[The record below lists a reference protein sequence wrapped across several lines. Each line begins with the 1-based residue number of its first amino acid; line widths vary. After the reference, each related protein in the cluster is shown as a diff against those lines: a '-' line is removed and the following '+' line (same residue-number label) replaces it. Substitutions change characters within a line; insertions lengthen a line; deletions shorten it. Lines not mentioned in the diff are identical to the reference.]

1 MKNGAQRQKIWVFMF
16 SCPETRLDRV
26 SRDHFTNCAVYCAC
40 LTLPQP
46 ILWKKFKLSTVGATV
61 DVGFLYW
68 DRIFFF
74 FFIKNTCLFSLFLDY
89 QREITAYVTL
99 FLKPVRIMPSFIVSA
114 KNHSLIT
121 ACSYPHQLCH
131 ECEAL
136 SKQSQYC
143 PVLLPLKLPHVSLP
157 LCQCQLTGWL
167 WGIMTSSIHLTAAWC
182 SRGMIW

>member
-1 MKNGAQRQKIWVFMF
+1 M
-16 SCPETRLDRV
+16 LDF
-26 SRDHFTNCAVYCAC
+26 FTG
-40 LTLPQP
+40 
-46 ILWKKFKLSTVGATV
+46 ILLFIYL
-61 DVGFLYW
+61 
-68 DRIFFF
+68 
-74 FFIKNTCLFSLFLDY
+74 FFIKNTCLSSPFLDY
-89 QREITAYVTL
+89 QRQITAYVTL
-99 FLKPVRIMPSFIVSA
+99 FLKPLRIMPSFIVSA

-136 SKQSQYC
+136 SKQSQYR

-167 WGIMTSSIHLTAAWC
+167 WGITTSSIHLTAVWC